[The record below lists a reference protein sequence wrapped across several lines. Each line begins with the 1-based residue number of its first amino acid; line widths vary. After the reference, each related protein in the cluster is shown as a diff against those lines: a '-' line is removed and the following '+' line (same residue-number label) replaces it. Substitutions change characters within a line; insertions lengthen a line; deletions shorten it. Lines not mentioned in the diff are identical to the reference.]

1 MSITYTR
8 NQFSKIFGVSSESLR
23 YLEKVGVITVTH
35 NQNNNYIEYEEN
47 QIPVIISVKLF
58 QSLGV
63 PLKDIT
69 NAFQGNPKE
78 HLELMDNCL
87 KYLHDM
93 ESKIQNK
100 IYFIS
105 DIRNIFATEITKINQ
120 VNIVEEESW
129 EYIRFTKENSDIVTL
144 SMKYLPNTSVMILID
159 QDQVNCELP
168 LVQTAMFLDLRA
180 EPNKELKEKIGN
192 NKALERTKEGT
203 CIHKVIFKEK
213 PLDIHKIDYE
223 DMLVYMTEHNYTMK
237 SGIFGVL
244 MGPQDKGFYIRLFV
258 PVQ

>member
-23 YLEKVGVITVTH
+23 YLEKVGVVDVTH
-35 NQNNNYIEYEEN
+35 NQNNNYVEYEEN

-69 NAFQGNPKE
+69 DAFQGKPKG
-78 HLELMDNCL
+78 HLELLDMCL
-87 KYLHDM
+87 HNLHNI
-93 ESKIQNK
+93 ERKIQNK
-100 IYFIS
+100 IEFVNIIR
-105 DIRNIFATEITKINQ
+105 DIYETEMTKINQ

-129 EYIRFTKENSDIVTL
+129 GYIRFTKENSDIVTL

-159 QDQVNCELP
+159 QDQVYCELP

-180 EPNKELKEKIGN
+180 EPNKELKEKIGD
-192 NKALERTKEGT
+192 NKAIERTKEGT

-213 PLDIHKIDYE
+213 PLDIQRSDYE
-223 DMLVYMTEHNYTMK
+223 DML
-237 SGIFGVL
+237 I
-244 MGPQDKGFYIRLFV
+244 YI
-258 PVQ
+258 